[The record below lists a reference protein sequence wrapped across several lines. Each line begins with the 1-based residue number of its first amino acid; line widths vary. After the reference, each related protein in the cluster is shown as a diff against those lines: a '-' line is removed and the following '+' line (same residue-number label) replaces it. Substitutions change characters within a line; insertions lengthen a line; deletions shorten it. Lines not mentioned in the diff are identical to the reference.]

1 MMQSTNILVRHA
13 VFETNSSSCYS
24 LAVLKGANSQEQT
37 ADLCQVKLD
46 DGKSYVELVLPTYLY
61 RRQMAFR
68 TTEEKLSYVLA
79 VESNPVIVSKIL
91 KDFFD
96 LHMVDYSNL
105 YII

>member
-1 MMQSTNILVRHA
+1 M
-13 VFETNSSSCYS
+13 
-24 LAVLKGANSQEQT
+24 LKGSAKLWHE
-37 ADLCQVKLD
+37 LCQVKLDD

-68 TTEEKLSYVLA
+68 TTEEKLAYVLA

-96 LHMVDYSNL
+96 FTYG
-105 YII
+105 